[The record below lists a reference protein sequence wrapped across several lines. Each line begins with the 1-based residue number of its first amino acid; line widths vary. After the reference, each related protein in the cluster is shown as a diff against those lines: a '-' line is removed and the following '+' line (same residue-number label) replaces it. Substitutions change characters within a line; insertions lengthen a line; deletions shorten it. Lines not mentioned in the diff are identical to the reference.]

1 MGVMFFA
8 LALPGGCRQTGR
20 SGLIQSADLP
30 DFIQVG
36 EIYDF
41 YFGNVGVVVEVLEVR
56 SNGWVKGRVIL
67 GGEGERWWNIRQLVA
82 VKPWIKESKRSSGVK
97 PTPAPE
103 PLPPL
108 TLP

>member
-1 MGVMFFA
+1 MGVMVFA

-56 SNGWVKGRVIL
+56 SNGCVKGRVIL
-67 GGEGERWWNIRQLVA
+67 GGEGERWWNIRQLV
-82 VKPWIKESKRSSGVK
+82 VLRRKPLRMIESKELGWGPGREES
-97 PTPAPE
+97 P
-103 PLPPL
+103 
-108 TLP
+108 